1 MSDIKPWH
9 IVVIVAAVI
18 VLAFSAWRVMGSDIA
33 KGPEGFMTVDIYSGQ
48 LYLVQKGKA
57 KGIMFPAKNPE
68 TDERTLYP
76 VEQTD
81 PDSDWQLNARSANGI
96 TDEMRADSK
105 ILTGGNRVK
114 ALDEKPIVVVIR

>member
-9 IVVIVAAVI
+9 IVVMVAAVI

-33 KGPEGFMTVDIYSGQ
+33 KGPDGFMTVDIYTGQ

-57 KGIMFPAKNPE
+57 KGVMFPAKNPE
-68 TDERTLYP
+68 TDERTLFP

-81 PDSDWQLNARSANGI
+81 QDSDWQLNARAANGI
-96 TDEMRADSK
+96 TDKMRAESK
-105 ILTGGNRVK
+105 VLSGGNRVE